1 MKKNYQRLF
10 IILFL
15 SILLILYTINS
26 PIIINSILSYTKL
39 FITKLFPTNF
49 IFFVI
54 STILI
59 EQGLIEL
66 LNTKFKLNSSIFYVT
81 IMSILSGIPSGAKYT
96 KDLLNKK
103 VISNKTANYLITYT
117 HFPNPMFILSAATS
131 LTNNEIAVKILIA
144 LILSNL
150 LIAISLK
157 PKEKEIYTISD
168 SSPKDFASSLSKA
181 IIDAIKVII
190 IIYGTSVFFYLITI
204 IINKYLTLNTL
215 NYIIVNGIFD
225 LTKGIFST
233 SLINNELTKSI
244 LIILFSAFGSLSIH
258 IQIKS
263 IISNTSIKYKNFL
276 FGRIIQIMISI
287 PLFLLLYII
296 P

>member
-1 MKKNYQRLF
+1 
-10 IILFL
+10 
-15 SILLILYTINS
+15 
-26 PIIINSILSYTKL
+26 
-39 FITKLFPTNF
+39 
-49 IFFVI
+49 
-54 STILI
+54 
-59 EQGLIEL
+59 
-66 LNTKFKLNSSIFYVT
+66 
-81 IMSILSGIPSGAKYT
+81 MSILSGIPSGAKYT

-131 LTNNEIAVKILIA
+131 LTNNEIAIKILIT

-157 PKEKEIYTISD
+157 PKGKEIYTISD

>member
-157 PKEKEIYTISD
+157 PKGKEIYSISD

-215 NYIIVNGIFD
+215 NYIIINGIFD

>member
-131 LTNNEIAVKILIA
+131 LTNNEIAIKILIA

-215 NYIIVNGIFD
+215 NYIIINGIFD

-296 P
+296 H

>member
-117 HFPNPMFILSAATS
+117 HFPNPMFVLSAATS
-131 LTNNEIAVKILIA
+131 LTNNEIAIKILIT

-157 PKEKEIYTISD
+157 PKGKEIYTISD

>member
-117 HFPNPMFILSAATS
+117 HFPNPMFILNAATS
-131 LTNNEIAVKILIA
+131 LTNNEIAIKILIT

-215 NYIIVNGIFD
+215 NYIIINGIFD

-296 P
+296 H

>member
-96 KDLLNKK
+96 KDLLNEK

-131 LTNNEIAVKILIA
+131 LTNNEIAIKILIA

-215 NYIIVNGIFD
+215 NYIIINGIFD

-296 P
+296 H

>member
-59 EQGLIEL
+59 EQGLIKL

-215 NYIIVNGIFD
+215 NYIIINGIFD

-296 P
+296 H

>member
-131 LTNNEIAVKILIA
+131 LTNNEIAIKILIT

-157 PKEKEIYTISD
+157 PKGKEIYTISD

-296 P
+296 H

>member
-215 NYIIVNGIFD
+215 NYIIINGIFD

-296 P
+296 H

>member
-131 LTNNEIAVKILIA
+131 LTNNEIAIKILIA

-296 P
+296 H

>member
-157 PKEKEIYTISD
+157 PKGKEIYTISD

-296 P
+296 H